1 MSSFSF
7 LRFLLIVCFT
17 CSLTACQQ
25 AQDPP
30 QSTAGSSAIQG
41 SQAATDNE
49 PPHRL
54 IGEWQGQLEV
64 DQEAVTEL
72 FQRGGQE
79 DELANALKAYQ
90 NMQMTMGFK
99 KGGTMTMSIKIDTD
113 ETTEENSG
121 SGTWELIRDEGN
133 KSIVESQ
140 EEGSA
145 AQEIEL
151 SFEDTDHFQM
161 LPKGPFRN
169 AAVLKF
175 SRIR

>member
-1 MSSFSF
+1 MSPFSF

-64 DQEAVTEL
+64 DQAAVTEL
-72 FQRGGQE
+72 FQREGQE
-79 DELANALKAYQ
+79 DELANALKVYQ

-99 KGGTMTMSIKIDTD
+99 KDGAMTMSIKIDTD
-113 ETTEENSG
+113 EATEENSL
-121 SGTWELIRDEGN
+121 WRDLLT
-133 KSIVESQ
+133 
-140 EEGSA
+140 A
-145 AQEIEL
+145 
-151 SFEDTDHFQM
+151 
-161 LPKGPFRN
+161 PFSYLR
-169 AAVLKF
+169 LQLL
-175 SRIR
+175 